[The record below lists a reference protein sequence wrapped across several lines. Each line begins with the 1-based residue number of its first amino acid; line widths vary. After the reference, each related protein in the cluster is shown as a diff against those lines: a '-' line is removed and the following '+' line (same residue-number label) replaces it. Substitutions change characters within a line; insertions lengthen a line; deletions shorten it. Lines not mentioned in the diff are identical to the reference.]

1 MNTPMQPIE
10 HLVEE
15 HLIIAK
21 AVSVTQEFRAEIQS
35 GAHIRPKRYWLLID
49 FWSTFADIVHHG
61 KEEQVL
67 FPAIEQHGGTSEF
80 GDTIEQLV
88 EEHMQL
94 LGYISDLRRSAKPAF
109 TGDKAARDRVIK
121 CLDEYV
127 KLTAPHIQLE
137 DTELFPAAATVF
149 SEKEMAR
156 LAKEFKA
163 MDARTRPQVHS
174 YYKTLLENLMET

>member
-1 MNTPMQPIE
+1 MQPIE

-15 HLIIAK
+15 HRIIAK
-21 AVSVTQEFRAEIQS
+21 AVSVTQEFRREIQS
-35 GAHIRPKRYWLLID
+35 GASIRPKRYWMLID

-67 FPAIEQHGGTSEF
+67 FPAIEQHGGSSEF
-80 GDTIEQLV
+80 GDTIDQLV

-109 TGDKAARDRVIK
+109 TGSKAAREQVIR

-127 KLTAPHIQLE
+127 NLTAPHIQLE
-137 DTELFPAAATVF
+137 DAELFPRAATIF

-163 MDARTRPQVHS
+163 MDTRTRPQVHS
-174 YYKTLLENLMET
+174 YYKKLLANLMEK

>member
-1 MNTPMQPIE
+1 MQPIE

-15 HLIIAK
+15 HRIIAK
-21 AVSVTQEFRAEIQS
+21 AVSVTQEFLTEIKS
-35 GAHIRPKRYWLLID
+35 GTSIRPKRYWMLID

-67 FPAIEQHGGTSEF
+67 FPAIEQHGGSSKF
-80 GDTIEQLV
+80 GDTIDQLV

-94 LGYISDLRRSAKPAF
+94 LGYISNLRRTAKPMF
-109 TGDKAARDRVIK
+109 TGDKTARKQVIR
-121 CLDEYV
+121 CLKDYV

-137 DTELFPAAATVF
+137 DTELFPAAATLIP
-149 SEKEMAR
+149 EKEMAR

-163 MDARTRPQVHS
+163 MDTRTRPQVHS
-174 YYKTLLENLMET
+174 HYERLLENLIEK